1 MITTVDESLAKINI
15 PVAKHHV
22 ASSLAEVERY
32 SKKYDF
38 PVVLKLIS
46 PKVVHKTEAGGVKIV
61 HDLAE
66 LRSIASK
73 FLEQGKVLVQEHCS
87 GVEMFLGIKND
98 PTFGHVLLAGIGG
111 IFVEVYKDVSFRVC
125 PITGQDAE
133 QMLNELKGKALLQG
147 VRGQKPV
154 KMKALVDAMVQL
166 SKLPDKIRNIEE
178 LDINP
183 FFINDK
189 EGKAVDARLVL
200 KD

>member
-1 MITTVDESLAKINI
+1 MIATVDESLSKINI

-46 PKVVHKTEAGGVKIV
+46 PKVIHKTEAGGVKIV
-61 HDLAE
+61 HNLAE

-98 PTFGHVLLAGIGG
+98 PTFGHVLLTGIGG

-125 PITGQDAE
+125 PITGNDAE
-133 QMLNELKGKALLQG
+133 QMLNELKGKALLEG

-154 KMKALVDAMVQL
+154 NRKALINAMVSL
-166 SKLPDKIRNIEE
+166 SKLPDKIKNIEE
-178 LDINP
+178 LDVNP

-189 EGKAVDARLVL
+189 EGKAADARIVL
-200 KD
+200 D